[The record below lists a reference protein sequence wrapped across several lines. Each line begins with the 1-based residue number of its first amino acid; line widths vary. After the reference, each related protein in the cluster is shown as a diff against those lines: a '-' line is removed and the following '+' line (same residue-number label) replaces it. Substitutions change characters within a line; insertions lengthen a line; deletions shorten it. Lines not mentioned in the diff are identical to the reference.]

1 MKTRKLFTLTI
12 ALVTLLTFALA
23 GCGTKKTPTNQ
34 TQDNIDKSQTL
45 NLSMPDITTLDSIQ
59 ASDSYSL
66 TVLTESM
73 EGLTR
78 IENDGTKDIVKKAGA
93 KSWDTSSDGLVWTF
107 HLQDYN
113 WSDGKK
119 VTAGD
124 YVYAWKRLLDPK
136 VASSYASFIYC
147 VKGAEEYNKGQ
158 GTANGVGVKAV
169 DDNTFEVTLKNPVPY
184 FDQIA
189 GFKALLPLRQDIV
202 EKSGDKYGTDPS
214 QLVYNGPFVVSQ
226 WIKGSK
232 VVLTKNS
239 KYWDAANVKLQTVN
253 LLNISESQTEMK
265 MFQTKGI
272 DAISPDAQ
280 YDPQLQ
286 PQVKSGVLTYLK
298 RNNPETRYVAFNT
311 QDKNKLFT
319 SAKIRQAFSIAIDR
333 NTVINKV
340 YNSPYTEAYG
350 WIPFA
355 VELGSGQEYRK
366 LVPEEPLKS
375 IMNEDPKALFQQ
387 GLKDLGLDPNGNYT
401 VTLLNYGDST
411 FKRTLCE
418 YYQNLWHTKLGV
430 NVKIDSVAD
439 FGQMSAKVDK
449 GDFEVCVRD
458 WVADFNDV
466 ISFLNIFRTGD
477 PNNTALY
484 SNPQYDTLVAQADK
498 EADPQKKANI
508 VKRAEELLIKTD
520 AAVSPVYYGT
530 QNTYTYSYVKG
541 LQYPLFISSFEFK
554 NAYIQ
559 GKQ

>member
-1 MKTRKLFTLTI
+1 MKTKKLFTLAV
-12 ALVTLLTFALA
+12 ALITLLVFTLT
-23 GCGTKKTPTNQ
+23 GCGSKSTPTNQ
-34 TQDNIDKSQTL
+34 SKNTIDKDQTL

-59 ASDSYSL
+59 ATDSYSL

-78 IENDGTKDIVKKAGA
+78 IENDGTKDIVKPAGA
-93 KSWDTSSDGLVWTF
+93 KSWDVSSDGLTWTF
-107 HLQDYN
+107 HLRDYN

-158 GTANGVGVKAV
+158 GTADEVGVKAV
-169 DDNTFEVTLKNPVPY
+169 DDNTFQVTLKNPVPY
-184 FDQIA
+184 FLQITA
-189 GFKALLPLRQDIV
+189 FKSLLPLRQDIV
-202 EKSGDKYGTDPS
+202 EKAGDKYGTDPS

-232 VVLTKNS
+232 VVLLKNN

-265 MFQTKGI
+265 MFETKAI

-286 PQVKSGVLTYLK
+286 PKVKSGELTYIK
-298 RNNPETRYVAFNT
+298 RNNPETRYVAFNNK
-311 QDKNKLFT
+311 DKNKLFT
-319 SAKIRQAFSIAIDR
+319 SAKIRQAFSISIDR
-333 NTVINKV
+333 NTVISKV
-340 YNSPYTEAYG
+340 YDAPYTAAYG

-355 VELGSGQEYRK
+355 VECGENQEYRN
-366 LVPEEPLKS
+366 LVPNEPLKPLMS
-375 IMNEDPKALFQQ
+375 QDPKALFQQ
-387 GLKDLGLDPNGNYT
+387 GLKDLGLDPNGKYT

-411 FKRTLCE
+411 LKRTLCE
-418 YYQNLWHTKLGV
+418 YYQNLWQAKLGV

-439 FGQMSAKVDK
+439 FGQMSTKVDK
-449 GDFEVCVRD
+449 GDFQICVRD

-466 ISFLNIFRTGD
+466 ISFLNVFRSGD
-477 PNNTALY
+477 ANNTAEY
-484 SNPQYDTLVAQADK
+484 ANPKYDSLVAQADK
-498 EADPQKKANI
+498 ETDPKKKADI
-508 VKRAEELLIKTD
+508 VKQAEELLISTD
-520 AAVSPVYYGT
+520 SAIAPVYYGT

-541 LQYPLFISSFEFK
+541 IQYPLFISAFEFK

-559 GKQ
+559 GKE